1 MSISE
6 LKEVDSFVR
15 GKELARG
22 RALISIV
29 WRDALED
36 IGLSQPVNGLSFG
49 LDWVLRVP
57 STIVLVNNRSLKGF
71 CGHVNF
77 TRRVFHRHIG
87 GSRGPFHRRTA
98 ASGIPG
104 D

>member
-1 MSISE
+1 MSRSE
-6 LKEVDSFVR
+6 IKGVDSFAR
-15 GKELARG
+15 GKEFARG

-36 IGLSQPVNGLSFG
+36 IGLSQPVNGLSCG

-87 GSRGPFHRRTA
+87 GV
-98 ASGIPG
+98 SGAFSSSHSG
-104 D
+104 